1 VPDLDR
7 PRSLSKRMLYV
18 LAEPTCRLQC
28 NGRGRAPAGDPRGQ
42 RQSVR
47 RRARRHPGGGM
58 LPVQTREARR
68 GRRRRGGHLRL
79 RRHAGA
85 SRLRLCVYS
94 EEARRLS
101 PRREREWDGKRTG
114 GRCGAD
120 RECRRRANGIAGG
133 YGPWVQSPSVRPFDD
148 VDTWLVRPS
157 FGSRN

>member
-101 PRREREWDGKRTG
+101 PRREWDGMGNGREGGAARTG
-114 GRCGAD
+114 SVGGGPTVL
-120 RECRRRANGIAGG
+120 RAVTGH
-133 YGPWVQSPSVRPFDD
+133 
-148 VDTWLVRPS
+148 
-157 FGSRN
+157 GSKAHPCAPLMTLTRG